1 MEIPTELSLEQQ
13 FNLRAYEEEV
23 KRMDSAQA
31 QALLMEVL
39 RQLMVKE
46 NVIRHLLKQSPM
58 F

>member
-31 QALLMEVL
+31 QALLMQVL